1 MRYAL
6 ATLMV
11 LHGLGHLP
19 GFLIP
24 WGLVESPAVA
34 ARTMLI
40 ESAFGAGPTVLK
52 GLGLVWLVLGSAFA
66 VAAYGLAQGAAWW
79 RPVTIKVGAA
89 SLIFCI
95 FYLPDTA
102 VGLLVNALL
111 LTYLVLAERTSWM
124 PGVVD

>member
-24 WGLVESPAVA
+24 WGLVESPEMA
-34 ARTMLI
+34 ARTVLI
-40 ESAFGAGPTVLK
+40 ESAFGAESVVLK
-52 GLGLVWLVLGSAFA
+52 ALGLVWLLLGAAFA
-66 VAAYGLAQGAAWW
+66 VAAYGLARSAPWW
-79 RPVTIKVGAA
+79 RPLTLNVGAT

-95 FYLPDTA
+95 FYLPDTS

-111 LTYLVLAERTSWM
+111 LAYLVLAEQTSWM